1 MSPGVMVISLHFK
14 IQEVVGLWTDRGLV
28 LRDWLKRCSKDAQKM
43 IKEEAFGCGCF
54 IHARVLL
61 HSFTGRASCFFIRS
75 EIGSACREVE
85 VEVEKLKR
93 KLKRKEV

>member
-14 IQEVVGLWTDRGLV
+14 IQEVIGLWTDRGLV

-43 IKEEAFGCGCF
+43 LKEEAFGCGCF

-61 HSFTGRASCFFIRS
+61 HSFTGRASCFSLGVKS
-75 EIGSACREVE
+75 EVH
-85 VEVEKLKR
+85 VEKLKL
-93 KLKRKEV
+93 KLRS